1 MKMTTTCMSTE
12 SQSLPLN
19 NYLRADKGVPLPYK
33 SYSKFYVVSSLNT
46 MDWNSSTNL
55 FNKSPHRGGG
65 GGGGGVALITF
76 SWL

>member
-1 MKMTTTCMSTE
+1 MQVLRTGGKESMKMKTTCMSTE

-33 SYSKFYVVSSLNT
+33 SYSKFYVVLSLKT

-55 FNKSPHRGGG
+55 PTVMGRGGG
-65 GGGGGVALITF
+65 LH
-76 SWL
+76 